1 MFVNKLPGL
10 LQKFRQQVAD
20 FWKNLD
26 KSQKTRLYITSGIV
40 FAAVIVGIILLTRP
54 SYVTLLSSDD
64 TKQIGEIKK
73 VLDEANIW
81 NELSEDG
88 NSIIVNKSDNAKAR
102 IAIAESG
109 YPKSGLTFEDAV
121 SMIGISTTESDKKHI
136 WQQQKKAEIER
147 MISSYD
153 NIDSAEVNLAIPE
166 KTIFTMGDQEPAKPK
181 AIVKVT
187 PNQKLNAN
195 QIQGIV
201 MLVSR
206 SVEGLEPED
215 VTVVDNNSNILNTE
229 SEDTLVD
236 VANTQEQMRRD
247 MEKHL
252 QNKVYDYFSAGQFEN
267 FDTVR
272 VVANAFLDFDTE
284 RTQSKRI
291 QNPADMDGGALLNSD
306 ITKEDLTNGIVSGEP
321 GVESNPGTEEAPT
334 YQIGGNENSSYSKT
348 HEVKNYAYDE
358 IITEQEK
365 ATGRLIP
372 EQSTLALSF
381 WYGQRV
387 TDDSNLSDEFLDQV
401 RLAVSTATGIPAEN
415 ISVTKLKLAPPEV
428 VEKTTED
435 VIREMISNYGVPVVL
450 LILILALLI
459 ATLRG
464 RKSTENVQV
473 PEPLPVTAGPV
484 YVKPEQPEI
493 ELPEIDLE
501 EKSEIKKQIDKFVK
515 QKPEAV
521 AQLLRNWLSDE

>member
-1 MFVNKLPGL
+1 MNKLPGL
-10 LQKFRQQVAD
+10 LQKFKQQVAD
-20 FWKNLD
+20 FWKNID
-26 KSQKTRLYITSGIV
+26 KSQKIRLYITSGIV
-40 FAAVIVGIILLTRP
+40 IVSVVVGIILLTRP
-54 SYVTLLSSDD
+54 SYVTLISSND

-73 VLDEANIW
+73 VLDEAGIW
-81 NELSEDG
+81 NELGENG
-88 NSIIVNKSDNAKAR
+88 NSIIVNKNDNAKAR
-102 IAIAESG
+102 IAVAESG
-109 YPKSGLTFEDAV
+109 YPKAGLTFEDAV
-121 SMIGISTTESDKKHI
+121 SMMGISTTESDKKHI

-166 KTIFTMGDQEPAKPK
+166 KTIFTMGDQAPEKPK

-187 PNQKLNAN
+187 PNQKLSEN

-215 VTVVDNNSNILNTE
+215 VTVVDNNSNILNTD
-229 SEDTLVD
+229 SEDDLID
-236 VANTQEQMRRD
+236 IANNQEQMRRD

-252 QNKVYDYFSAGQFEN
+252 QNKVYDYFSAGQFDN

-284 RTQSKRI
+284 KTQSKRI
-291 QNPADMDGGALLNSD
+291 QNPEDMDGGALLNSD
-306 ITKEDLTNGIVSGEP
+306 ILKENLVNGTVAGEP

-334 YQIGGNENSSYSKT
+334 YQLGEGENSSYNKS
-348 HEVKNYAYDE
+348 HEVKNFAYDE
-358 IITEQEK
+358 VITEQEK

-387 TDDSNLSDEFLDQV
+387 ADDSNLSDEFMNQA
-401 RLAVSTATGIPAEN
+401 RLAVSTATGIPVEN

-428 VEKTTED
+428 VEKTTAD
-435 VIREMISNYGVPVVL
+435 VIKELVSNYGVPIAL
-450 LILILALLI
+450 LILILALFI
-459 ATLRG
+459 ATLMG
-464 RKSTENVQV
+464 RKSAGTIQL
-473 PEPLPVTAGPV
+473 PEPLPVPAVEPA
-484 YVKPEQPEI
+484 YVEQPEKD
-493 ELPEIDLE
+493 LPEIEFE

-515 QKPEAV
+515 QRPEAV